1 MITEQELEMALEL
14 REKIKDLKQ
23 TIAKLESVV
32 IANNTTLNNGISIDC
47 IKIKVNNYTRNML
60 VKFKEDVLAAHIEQ
74 LEDLRA
80 RYKEIIESP
89 DETLRRIIEEQDG

>member
-32 IANNTTLNNGISIDC
+32 IANNTALNNGISIDC

-60 VKFKEDVLAAHIEQ
+60 VKFKEDVLAAHKEQ
-74 LEDLRA
+74 LEDLRTK
-80 RYKEIIESP
+80 YKEIIESP
-89 DETLRRIIEEQDG
+89 DDTLRRIIEEQDG